1 MLANAS
7 SITACGMVPAEIR
20 TGPTAFDT
28 HNLLSNRYE
37 LSRKKTRN
45 VLGNWPKLFQ
55 AFFVKFTLI
64 FFISVFIKS
73 FHISTCKHV
82 SDNRSVSRLTD

>member
-7 SITACGMVPAEIR
+7 GITACGMVPAEIR

-28 HNLLSNRYE
+28 HNLLSNRSE
-37 LSRKKTRN
+37 LSRKKPSN
-45 VLGNWPKLFQ
+45 VHVNWPQLFQ

-64 FFISVFIKS
+64 FSMSVFIKS
-73 FHISTCKHV
+73 FHISTCKHYAY
-82 SDNRSVSRLTD
+82 